1 MAAPAPGL
9 ALVLVDIALIVVVC
23 QLLGELLRRLGQ
35 PRVLG
40 EILGGIVLGPSVL
53 GALAPQLQQTL
64 FGAES
69 VASQLNLLGQLGLIL
84 FMFLVGLEMNPALLQ
99 GKLPL
104 ASRLSLVGVLLPLGL
119 GIALASALERIAPEL
134 LPGEG
139 SLPGFLFMGVAMAI
153 TAFPVLSRIL
163 RERGL
168 MRQPLGQLAISTAAV
183 DDVLGWLLLA
193 AVVAFTRS
201 GSFGGALP
209 ALVGTMLWAFLLL
222 VLARPLMAMLEHHY
236 RRRHQLGPLLQ
247 SSLLAGAILSA
258 VVCDRLGVHLVIG
271 AFLWGLAL
279 PRYGPLQQ
287 RLKLRLEAVVLTVLL
302 PMFFAISGITTEF
315 QSLDSPSL
323 WLVALLVLAV
333 AVGCKFVGIWGTAR
347 LSGVPPREAQAMGW
361 LMNTRGLTE
370 LVILNVGH
378 SLGVISTPLF
388 TMMVLMALVTT
399 AMAGPLLNRLGYPQ
413 LEQA

>member
-201 GSFGGALP
+201 GSFGGA
-209 ALVGTMLWAFLLL
+209 
-222 VLARPLMAMLEHHY
+222 
-236 RRRHQLGPLLQ
+236 
-247 SSLLAGAILSA
+247 
-258 VVCDRLGVHLVIG
+258 
-271 AFLWGLAL
+271 
-279 PRYGPLQQ
+279 
-287 RLKLRLEAVVLTVLL
+287 
-302 PMFFAISGITTEF
+302 
-315 QSLDSPSL
+315 
-323 WLVALLVLAV
+323 
-333 AVGCKFVGIWGTAR
+333 
-347 LSGVPPREAQAMGW
+347 
-361 LMNTRGLTE
+361 
-370 LVILNVGH
+370 
-378 SLGVISTPLF
+378 
-388 TMMVLMALVTT
+388 
-399 AMAGPLLNRLGYPQ
+399 
-413 LEQA
+413 